1 MPAKKSSKMKV
12 KGKRTLKNGAVA
24 GYVYYSKEKKW
35 KWRIIGRNKNH
46 KGSGR
51 VQSKMEYMENFNNT
65 IYEDDI
71 MYQDDDVCI
80 LRPDSQKGIIV
91 WTQFKNPN
99 NGQHLCDIGL
109 KTGKKMRENGISFGR
124 SIYHPYIF
132 FKAPYYAP
140 SEDEVNVTTDVHEIV
155 SYYGKINLKNK
166 AFIRVDPER
175 TYVYS
180 SEIRPYISKRY
191 TWHSNIYENIMKN
204 SRKTLNEYFQII
216 RNNKE
221 KREQRPVGQM
231 VFYNLFTGKAIYKP
245 TSFYDIYDS
254 DKNFPI
260 NIHPINTLSEILVRL
275 PHLTPDYFVLCR

>member
-1 MPAKKSSKMKV
+1 MPIKKNFKIKV

-35 KWRIIGRNKNH
+35 KWRIIGRNKKQ
-46 KGSGR
+46 KGGN
-51 VQSKMEYMENFNNT
+51 VLSKMKNPYIENFDNT

-91 WTQFKNPN
+91 WTSFNNPN

-132 FKAPYYAP
+132 FRAPYYAP
-140 SEDEVNVTTDVHEIV
+140 REDEVNVTTDVNEII
-155 SYYGKINLKNK
+155 SYYGRINLKNK
-166 AFIRVDPER
+166 AFIRVDPEK

-180 SEIRPYISKRY
+180 SDIRVIYKD
-191 TWHSNIYENIMKN
+191 NIENIILN
-204 SRKTLNEYFQII
+204 SRKTLSNYLKII
-216 RNNKE
+216 NNNLLIE
-221 KREQRPVGQM
+221 KSLNKTNKKIL
-231 VFYNLFTGKAIYKP
+231 YNLFSSKAFVFPKTHNLKEP
-245 TSFYDIYDS
+245 FYHI
-254 DKNFPI
+254 PI
-260 NIHPINTLSEILVRL
+260 NRTSEILVKL
-275 PHLTPDYFVLCR
+275 EHLTPDYFVLCK